1 MEREEKQRE
10 RRRRRRKKRGV
21 IEERG
26 LEPSQSGDS
35 QIEKEKVETKGRT
48 RGK

>member
-1 MEREEKQRE
+1 MEREERE

-26 LEPSQSGDS
+26 LERSQSGDS
-35 QIEKEKVETKGRT
+35 QIEKGKEEEKGRT